1 MQGLR
6 IKEIFTSNID
16 GISGPLFFSVYLKPD
31 EMPYNNI
38 NKGFF
43 LLKIPGFHVG
53 GSGVTTGKKEL
64 GYILFISKNNISSEE
79 SIDKMRYRIYMQH
92 VFFPFVE
99 ECRKEFSDWKP
110 GMLIP
115 DYLRAASWSDG
126 DFAQIQLLTD
136 MDVIRMYNDKK
147 IFIN

>member
-1 MQGLR
+1 M
-6 IKEIFTSNID
+6 
-16 GISGPLFFSVYLKPD
+16 
-31 EMPYNNI
+31 
-38 NKGFF
+38 
-43 LLKIPGFHVG
+43 LKIPGFCVAR
-53 GSGVTTGKKEL
+53 SGVTTGEKEL

-79 SIDKMRYRIYMQH
+79 SIDKMRYRIYMKH
-92 VFFPFVE
+92 VFFPFIE

-136 MDVIRMYNDKK
+136 MDVIRM
-147 IFIN
+147 